1 MMLLQTF
8 SDQRIRPRTRGTGNN
23 AAQRKSASDYYKEAF
38 NETQPKPIY
47 EDDESEDEE
56 NETSLP
62 LKDRQE
68 ESSSDSSDE
77 SETENSPEEAQRAY
91 LPQTPMP
98 ETQTQRLETQAQT
111 VTQAQT
117 LVETQA
123 KTAAA
128 VSREETQAEGSVKVP
143 AAQGGGEVN
152 GSLPVRITETNFD
165 STLVSDITDENQG
178 HILDQPETRR
188 ILEGELISYVN
199 RQVFPKRK
207 FPIGVEG
214 EMKYCRIAAVEGKVT
229 IPSGVT
235 KKVFGTKF
243 HKVIRK
249 RMSEMRANTHAS
261 MKEKFDSEWRTVLL
275 VLVFCG
281 YCI

>member
-23 AAQRKSASDYYKEAF
+23 APQRKSASDYYKEAF

-68 ESSSDSSDE
+68 GSSSDSSDE

-98 ETQTQRLETQAQT
+98 ETQEQRLETQEQT
-111 VTQAQT
+111 VTQAQR

-128 VSREETQAEGSVKVP
+128 VSLE
-143 AAQGGGEVN
+143 GGGEVN
-152 GSLPVRITETNFD
+152 GSLPVKITETNFD

-229 IPSGVT
+229 LPSGVT

-249 RMSEMRANTHAS
+249 RMSEMRANAHAS
-261 MKEKFDSEWRTVLL
+261 MKEKFDSEWRTMLL